1 MSGKSNPDLQ
11 EQIKLAK
18 ELRAEFGITGTRNL
32 RGRGGRG
39 RRGGLHGSSGR
50 PASSARS
57 TQGST
62 SNSATSFS
70 KSPYT
75 ARQGVRDTFPG
86 NGGFSPSAAALTA
99 GRFQGSTSSNAL
111 PHTRQAAQ
119 RVGISSPATPQ
130 DNGPPDFSNNRSLR
144 PRAMETLPET
154 DASPASATD
163 RSVQMTNPLQDISNQ
178 PKRTVS
184 RSGDGEAP
192 AKRARNELL
201 PERTLEGTAF
211 ITPAVPSSGRMST
224 YAMAGPHEQHTRN
237 ASNTSDVDMMGV
249 DSTSDDGKPRAPAKK
264 HGGLV
269 ESRWAQSAT
278 QSPAAPQA
286 VTSDPSER
294 MKNWIPAY
302 VAHSTPTPM
311 HLFQQS
317 IRGSNTMMASSP
329 GSVGT
334 SSFVPRADHAT
345 ATVRD
350 FEPRAAIS
358 ENSSAYD
365 RTPDQV
371 SRPFSSAAS
380 TSARRGG
387 GRGGLAASKWA
398 T

>member
-1 MSGKSNPDLQ
+1 MSGESNPNLQ

-18 ELRAEFGITGTRNL
+18 ELRAEFGISGTRNL
-32 RGRGGRG
+32 RGRGSRG
-39 RRGGLHGSSGR
+39 SRGGLHGSSGR

-57 TQGST
+57 THGSAST
-62 SNSATSFS
+62 SGTSFS

-86 NGGFSPSAAALTA
+86 NGGFSPGAAALTA
-99 GRFQGSTSSNAL
+99 GRSQSNTSSNAL
-111 PHTRQAAQ
+111 PHTQQAAQ
-119 RVGISSPATPQ
+119 RVGISSPATSQ
-130 DNGPPDFSNNRSLR
+130 DNGPPDFGNNRSLP
-144 PRAMETLPET
+144 PRTVETLPKT
-154 DASPASATD
+154 DASPLSATD
-163 RSVQMTNPLQDISNQ
+163 RGVQMTHPSQDISNQ

-192 AKRARNELL
+192 TKRARSEFF
-201 PERTLEGTAF
+201 PERTLEGTAS
-211 ITPAVPSSGRMST
+211 ITPAVPSSKRMST
-224 YAMAGPHEQHTRN
+224 YAMAGPYQQHTRN

-269 ESRWAQSAT
+269 ESRWAQSAI
-278 QSPAAPQA
+278 QSSAAPQA

-294 MKNWIPAY
+294 MQNWIPAY
-302 VAHSTPTPM
+302 VAHSTPTPTR
-311 HLFQQS
+311 LLQQN
-317 IRGSNTMMASSP
+317 IQGSNTMMASSP
-329 GSVGT
+329 SSIRT
-334 SSFVPRADHAT
+334 SSFVSRADHAT

-350 FEPRAAIS
+350 FGPRASIS

-365 RTPDQV
+365 RTTDQV
-371 SRPFSSAAS
+371 SQPFNSVAS
-380 TSARRGG
+380 TGARRGG